1 MPDITVVYWRDI
13 PAQVLVGRGR
23 AAVKRPLPARF
34 EQAIDRAAMKAGLA
48 GTDDYLAHWR
58 RAPGGSA
65 PGSDAEAATAAAT
78 RIDAE
83 YDTDRLRRLID
94 TGGVA

>member
-58 RAPGGSA
+58 RVPGGRV
-65 PGSDAEAATAAAT
+65 PGTDAEAATTAAS